1 MTRHRPGFSKLKS
14 WIKGSSSSTLAT
26 PSVSEGA
33 TLNTAAIPI
42 SNSLTSPGPSADG
55 QSQNHNHQSDD
66 QDEGETPI
74 LCEGPDAASIK
85 PGPTPVAGDE
95 QQERALDTV
104 GAEQSASTHSLVQ
117 VNASESLW
125 DRAYKLLD
133 AEMVAEYDLLV
144 DEIVT
149 EESTSCV

>member
-1 MTRHRPGFSKLKS
+1 LNA
-14 WIKGSSSSTLAT
+14 AT
-26 PSVSEGA
+26 VP
-33 TLNTAAIPI
+33 T
-42 SNSLTSPGPSADG
+42 SNPLTSTGPAADG

-66 QDEGETPI
+66 QDEGETLT

-95 QQERALDTV
+95 QQERALETV
-104 GAEQSASTHSLVQ
+104 GAEQSAATNSLAQ

-149 EESTSCV
+149 EESTSCVL